1 MNSALWSI
9 HNSKFLYF
17 VVLLIV
23 ILGVTA
29 YWQVGRLED
38 PEFTVKTAIVF
49 TYYPGATAKQV
60 EQEVTDKIEI
70 KLQQMGEIKKIES
83 RSSEG
88 FSLIKAE
95 IKDKYPTRA
104 LKQIWDQLR
113 KKVIQAQPELPD
125 SVLGPFVNDEFGDVY
140 GIMLAVTGDG
150 FTYAELE
157 EHVKDIR
164 LELLHVP
171 EVAKV
176 EMYGV
181 QNERIF
187 LEITRAKLAEL
198 GISPLQIAQTI
209 QQQNVVMTSG
219 SLEVGDQKI
228 QVTATGSFQSMDEL
242 VNVTFR
248 SPVSGTLVYLRDLAA
263 VQRAYIDPPEK
274 MVRYNNQPALAL
286 GIVAT
291 EKANIVR
298 LGDAIHKKVE
308 EIKTTLPVGIE
319 FGEIAFQPT
328 DISKSI
334 HEFIK
339 SLYEAII
346 IVIVLLLFTLG
357 PRMGLIV
364 GIGAPITICITFIA
378 MWLSG
383 IDLQR
388 VSLGALIIA
397 LGVLVDD
404 SIVICELIA
413 AKLEQGANRLDA
425 ACAAVKE
432 VGMPLFYGTVIACL
446 SFSPISLSNTSTG
459 EYCKS
464 IFQVVSIALM
474 ASWFQAMTFTTLN
487 GFQWAK
493 IPAHTDRDPFGGPI
507 YRLYRRL
514 LYFLLRRRVFTLVS
528 AVLLLIAAG
537 VGFTHVRQIFFPPAD
552 RLQFMIDYWRPEG
565 TRIEAVSDDV
575 AKLEQF
581 ILEQNNVANVT
592 SFIGDGFPR
601 FYLPMI
607 PAEPDSSFAQL
618 LVNIKQ
624 YDQLEETMQTIEEFL
639 QENVP
644 DAEPRVYEFQYGE
657 PVRYPLELRISGKNE
672 AILRQVAERTVGI
685 LRQTA
690 HIENVRQDWRQR
702 VPRALVRI
710 DQEKCRQAGLSTAVI
725 AENLST
731 VSAEAPLGVY
741 REKDKRIPIFSR
753 IPDVERN
760 DFSKLNTLM
769 IWPPQSLTP
778 IPLRQVADIQ
788 MQWEDS
794 LIWRRNR
801 ERTITVQGDV
811 QRGYTA
817 SEVMTELMPKIA
829 NLSLPQGVRLE
840 WGGVY
845 ETANKSQK
853 DVLSIAPLA
862 VGLMVLILVWQFKS
876 YRRPL
881 IILITVPM
889 AGIGITCGMLLFGQP
904 FGFMA
909 LLGAMSLVGV
919 IIRNTIV
926 LVDEIDAQMK
936 TCSSPVQSVINAG
949 ISRLRPVF
957 LAAAATVMGMIP
969 LAFSGP
975 FWAPMAITIM
985 FGLMFATLLTLGLV
999 PVLYTLFFRISI
1011 PKKSETTL

>member
-9 HNSKFLYF
+9 ENNKFLYF

-23 ILGVTA
+23 LLGVTA

-49 TYYPGATAKQV
+49 TFYPGATAKQV

-88 FSLIKAE
+88 VSLIKAE

-113 KKVIQAQPELPD
+113 KKVIQAQPELPE
-125 SVLGPFVNDEFGDVY
+125 SVIGPFVNDEFGDVY

-150 FTYAELE
+150 FSYAELE
-157 EHVKDIR
+157 EQVKDIR
-164 LELLHVP
+164 KELLRVS

-176 EMYGV
+176 ELYGV
-181 QNERIF
+181 QQECIY
-187 LEITRAKLAEL
+187 LEITRSKLAEMGL
-198 GISPLQIAQTI
+198 SPLQIAQTI

-228 QVTATGSFQSMDEL
+228 QVTATGSFQSLDEL
-242 VNVTFR
+242 LNVTFR
-248 SPVSGTLVYLRDLAA
+248 SPVSGMLVYLRDLARI
-263 VQRAYIDPPEK
+263 QRAYIDPPEK
-274 MVRYNNQPALAL
+274 MIRYNNQPALAL
-286 GIVAT
+286 GIVPT

-308 EIKTTLPVGIE
+308 EIKATLPVGIE

-364 GIGAPITICITFIA
+364 GIGAPITICITFIM

-404 SIVICELIA
+404 SIVICELIS
-413 AKLEQGANRLDA
+413 AKMEQGAKRLDA

-487 GFQWAK
+487 GYQWAK
-493 IPAHTDRDPFGGPI
+493 IPTHVNHDPFGGPI

-514 LYFLLRRRVFTLVS
+514 LYFLLRHRVLTLTT
-528 AVLLLIAAG
+528 AVLLLVAAA

-565 TRIEAVSDDV
+565 TRIDAVSNDV
-575 AKLEQF
+575 NKIEEF
-581 ILEQNNVANVT
+581 ILRQNNVANVT

-607 PAEPDSSFAQL
+607 PAEPDSCFTQL

-624 YDQLEETMQTIEEFL
+624 YDQLEETMRIIEEFL
-639 QENVP
+639 RENFP
-644 DAEPRVYEFQYGE
+644 DADPRVYEFQYGE
-657 PVRYPLELRISGKNE
+657 PVRFPLELRITGKNE
-672 AILRQVAERTVGI
+672 DVLRHIAEQAEDIMRHTSHVV
-685 LRQTA
+685 
-690 HIENVRQDWRQR
+690 NVRQDWRQR
-702 VPRALVRI
+702 VLRAIVHI

-725 AENLST
+725 AENLSA
-731 VSAEAPLGVY
+731 VSAETPIGVY
-741 REKDKRIPIFSR
+741 RENDKRIPIFCR
-753 IPDVERN
+753 IPDMERN

-769 IWPPQSLTP
+769 IWPQQTRTP

-788 MQWEDS
+788 MKWEDS
-794 LIWRRNR
+794 NIWRRNR

-817 SEVMTELMPKIA
+817 SEIMTELMPKIDD
-829 NLSLPQGVRLE
+829 LSLPQGVRKE

-845 ETANKSQK
+845 ETSNKSQK
-853 DVLSIAPLA
+853 DVVSIAPLA
-862 VGLMVLILVWQFKS
+862 IGLMVLILVWQFKS

-889 AGIGITCGMLLFGQP
+889 ATVGITMGMLLFRQP

-936 TCSSPVQSVINAG
+936 VSSSPVEAVVNAG
-949 ISRLRPVF
+949 VSRMRPVF
-957 LAAAATVMGMIP
+957 LAATATVMGMIP

-999 PVLYTLFFRISI
+999 PVLYTLLFRISV
-1011 PKKSETTL
+1011 PKTSDL